1 MNMKKKK
8 KTKHQKQLKQQKQ
21 QKNLI
26 HNLLQSA
33 HTEQTRPKFTKQ
45 WIIELLKK
53 KFSSLIMIVIPAF
66 VIMLIISAVLWAL
79 KFVLP
84 ASILESV
91 SYYAHHPSELRTLGE
106 GSEWIFILVQILQV
120 VIAPIPGQ
128 AAAFAGGFIFG
139 FWKGWFLTTLG
150 LVIGSLI
157 AMSLAR
163 LLGISL
169 VRKIVPDSII
179 QRFDT
184 VISDGGYMTFFMIFL
199 LPALPDDAVCF
210 LAGLTKLKLLP
221 LSLVCLLGRAPGMAV
236 LSLTGAGFA
245 DGLTLWVEILFAV
258 MMIASVF
265 LWLFWEVIEAW
276 VYDFLKIKRS

>member
-1 MNMKKKK
+1 M
-8 KTKHQKQLKQQKQ
+8 TKQDF
-21 QKNLI
+21 I
-26 HNLLQSA
+26 NLLK
-33 HTEQTRPKFTKQ
+33 R
-45 WIIELLKK
+45 
-53 KFSSLIMIVIPAF
+53 KFSSLIMILIPSFVITVIIGGLIWAFRFVIPEEWLAE
-66 VIMLIISAVLWAL
+66 I
-79 KFVLP
+79 
-84 ASILESV
+84 
-91 SYYAHHPSELRTLGE
+91 SYYVDNPSELRKLGE
-106 GSEWIFILVQILQV
+106 GSEWLFILIQVLQV

-139 FWKGWFLTTLG
+139 FWKGWALTTLG
-150 LVIGSLI
+150 LVIGSLV

-169 VRKIVPDSII
+169 VRKVVPESII
-179 QRFDT
+179 QRFDS

-245 DGLTLWVEILFAV
+245 DGLTLWVEILFGV
-258 MMIASVF
+258 MMVLSVL
-265 LWLFWEVIEAW
+265 LWLFWEIIESRI
-276 VYDFLKIKRS
+276 YDFLKIKR

>member
-1 MNMKKKK
+1 MTKKDF
-8 KTKHQKQLKQQKQ
+8 
-21 QKNLI
+21 I
-26 HNLLQSA
+26 D
-33 HTEQTRPKFTKQ
+33 
-45 WIIELLKK
+45 LLKR
-53 KFSSLIMIVIPAF
+53 KFYSLLMILVPAF
-66 VIMLIISAVLWAL
+66 VITLIIGGVLWL
-79 KFVLP
+79 CRPLIPEEWLSEISHYVENPL
-84 ASILESV
+84 
-91 SYYAHHPSELRTLGE
+91 ELRALGE
-106 GSEWIFILVQILQV
+106 GSEWLFIAIQVLQV

-139 FWKGWFLTTLG
+139 FWKGWGLTTLG

-157 AMSLAR
+157 AMTLSR

-179 QRFDT
+179 QRFDS
-184 VISDGGYMTFFMIFL
+184 VITDGGYMTFFMIFL

-245 DGLTLWVEILFAV
+245 DGLTLWVEVLFAV
-258 MMIASVF
+258 MMILSVL
-265 LWLFWEVIEAW
+265 LWLFWEFIEKW
-276 VYDFLKIKRS
+276 VYDFLKL

>member
-1 MNMKKKK
+1 M
-8 KTKHQKQLKQQKQ
+8 TKQD
-21 QKNLI
+21 LI
-26 HNLLQSA
+26 NLLK
-33 HTEQTRPKFTKQ
+33 R
-45 WIIELLKK
+45 
-53 KFSSLIMIVIPAF
+53 KFSSLVMILIPAF
-66 VIMLIISAVLWAL
+66 VITLIIGGIVWAL
-79 KFVLP
+79 RSFIPSEWL
-84 ASILESV
+84 AEISHYIDN
-91 SYYAHHPSELRTLGE
+91 PSELRKLGE
-106 GSEWIFILVQILQV
+106 GSEWLFILIQVLQV

-150 LVIGSLI
+150 LAIGSLI
-157 AMSLAR
+157 AMALAR

-179 QRFDT
+179 HRFDS

-236 LSLTGAGFA
+236 LSLTGAGVA
-245 DGLTLWVEILFAV
+245 DGLTVWTEILFAV
-258 MMIASVF
+258 MMILSVL
-265 LWLFWEVIEAW
+265 LWLFWEIIEAW

>member
-1 MNMKKKK
+1 MINL
-8 KTKHQKQLKQQKQ
+8 TKQDFINILK
-21 QKNLI
+21 
-26 HNLLQSA
+26 
-33 HTEQTRPKFTKQ
+33 RKFT
-45 WIIELLKK
+45 
-53 KFSSLIMIVIPAF
+53 SLVMILIPAF
-66 VIMLIISAVLWAL
+66 LIMLIIGAVLWCL
-79 KFVLP
+79 RFVIP
-84 ASILESV
+84 ESITAQI
-91 SYYAHHPSELRTLGE
+91 SYYIDNPNELRKLGE
-106 GSEWIFILVQILQV
+106 GSEWLFVAVQVLQV

-139 FWKGWFLTTLG
+139 FWKGWGLTTLG
-150 LVIGSLI
+150 LVIGSFI
-157 AMSLAR
+157 AMVLAR

-179 QRFDT
+179 QRFDK

-210 LAGLTKLKLLP
+210 LAGLTKLKLFP

-245 DGLTLWVEILFAV
+245 GGFSLSVKILFAV
-258 MMIASVF
+258 MMVLSVI
-265 LWLFWEVIEAW
+265 LWLFWEIIEQW

>member
-1 MNMKKKK
+1 MSD
-8 KTKHQKQLKQQKQ
+8 
-21 QKNLI
+21 KN
-26 HNLLQSA
+26 
-33 HTEQTRPKFTKQ
+33 KFTKQ
-45 WIIELLKK
+45 FFIELLKR
-53 KFSSLIMIVIPAF
+53 KFSSLIMIIIPAF
-66 VIMLIISAVLWAL
+66 IITLILSALLWAL
-79 KFVLP
+79 RFVLP
-84 ASILESV
+84 AGILESIT
-91 SYYAHHPSELRTLGE
+91 YYAHNPRELRTLGE
-106 GSEWIFILVQILQV
+106 GSEWIFILVQVLQV

-157 AMSLAR
+157 AMVLAR

-179 QRFDT
+179 QRFDS
-184 VISDGGYMTFFMIFL
+184 VISEGGYMTFFMIFL

-210 LAGLTKLKLLP
+210 LAGLTKLKLFP
-221 LSLVCLLGRAPGMAV
+221 LSIVCLLGRAPGMLV

-245 DGLTLWVEILFAV
+245 EGLTLWVEILFAV
-258 MMIASVF
+258 MMIASII
-265 LWLFWEVIEAW
+265 LWLFWEIIEEW

>member
-1 MNMKKKK
+1 MTM
-8 KTKHQKQLKQQKQ
+8 
-21 QKNLI
+21 
-26 HNLLQSA
+26 
-33 HTEQTRPKFTKQ
+33 TKQ
-45 WIIELLKK
+45 DFINILKR
-53 KFSSLIMIVIPAF
+53 KFSSLIMILIPAF
-66 VIMLIISAVLWAL
+66 VITLIIGGLIWA
-79 KFVLP
+79 FRFMIP
-84 ASILESV
+84 AEWLAEI
-91 SYYAHHPSELRTLGE
+91 SYYVDNPSELRKLGE
-106 GSEWIFILVQILQV
+106 GSEWLFILIQILQV

-139 FWKGWFLTTLG
+139 FWKGWALTTLG

-169 VRKIVPDSII
+169 VRKVVPDSII
-179 QRFDT
+179 KRFDS

-221 LSLVCLLGRAPGMAV
+221 LSVVCLLGRAPGMAV

-245 DGLTLWVEILFAV
+245 DGLTLWVEILFGV
-258 MMIASVF
+258 MMILSVL
-265 LWLFWEVIEAW
+265 LWLFWEIIEEW
-276 VYDFLKIKRS
+276 VYNFLKIKRS

>member
-1 MNMKKKK
+1 
-8 KTKHQKQLKQQKQ
+8 
-21 QKNLI
+21 
-26 HNLLQSA
+26 
-33 HTEQTRPKFTKQ
+33 
-45 WIIELLKK
+45 
-53 KFSSLIMIVIPAF
+53 MILIPAF
-66 VIMLIISAVLWAL
+66 VIMVIIAGVLWAL
-79 KFVLP
+79 R
-84 ASILESV
+84 SV
-91 SYYAHHPSELRTLGE
+91 VPEEWLKEISYYADNPSKLRKLGE
-106 GSEWIFILVQILQV
+106 GSEWIFIAIQVLQV
-120 VIAPIPGQ
+120 IIAPIPGQ

-139 FWKGWFLTTLG
+139 FWKGWGLTTLG

-169 VRKIVPDSII
+169 VRKVVPESII
-179 QRFDT
+179 QRFDS

-221 LSLVCLLGRAPGMAV
+221 LSIVCLLGRAPGMAV

-245 DGLTLWVEILFAV
+245 DGLTLWVEVLFGV
-258 MMIASVF
+258 MMVLSVV
-265 LWLFWEVIEAW
+265 LWLFWEIIEAW

>member
-1 MNMKKKK
+1 M
-8 KTKHQKQLKQQKQ
+8 TKQDF
-21 QKNLI
+21 I
-26 HNLLQSA
+26 NLLK
-33 HTEQTRPKFTKQ
+33 R
-45 WIIELLKK
+45 
-53 KFSSLIMIVIPAF
+53 KFSSLIMILIPAF
-66 VIMLIISAVLWAL
+66 VITLIIGGLLGA
-79 KFVLP
+79 FRFMIP
-84 ASILESV
+84 AEWLAEI
-91 SYYAHHPSELRTLGE
+91 SYYVDNPSELRRLGE
-106 GSEWIFILVQILQV
+106 GSEWLFILIQVLQV

-139 FWKGWFLTTLG
+139 FWKGWALTTLG

-169 VRKIVPDSII
+169 VRKVVPDSII
-179 QRFDT
+179 QRFDS

-221 LSLVCLLGRAPGMAV
+221 LSVVCLLGRAPGMAV

-245 DGLTLWVEILFAV
+245 DGLTLWVEILFGV
-258 MMIASVF
+258 MMVLSVL
-265 LWLFWEVIEAW
+265 LWLFWEIIESW

>member
-1 MNMKKKK
+1 M
-8 KTKHQKQLKQQKQ
+8 
-21 QKNLI
+21 
-26 HNLLQSA
+26 
-33 HTEQTRPKFTKQ
+33 TKQ
-45 WIIELLKK
+45 DFVKLLKR
-53 KFSSLIMIVIPAF
+53 KFSSLIMILIPAF
-66 VIMLIISAVLWAL
+66 IITVIIGGIIWAFR
-79 KFVLP
+79 FVIPEEWL
-84 ASILESV
+84 AEI
-91 SYYAHHPSELRTLGE
+91 SYYVDNPSELRKLGE
-106 GSEWIFILVQILQV
+106 GSEWLFILIQVLQV

-139 FWKGWFLTTLG
+139 FWKGWALTTLG

-169 VRKIVPDSII
+169 VRKVVPESII
-179 QRFDT
+179 QRFDS

-245 DGLTLWVEILFAV
+245 DGLTLWVEILFGV
-258 MMIASVF
+258 MMVLSVL
-265 LWLFWEVIEAW
+265 LWLFWEIIESW
-276 VYDFLKIKRS
+276 VYDFLKIKR

>member
-1 MNMKKKK
+1 MTM
-8 KTKHQKQLKQQKQ
+8 
-21 QKNLI
+21 
-26 HNLLQSA
+26 
-33 HTEQTRPKFTKQ
+33 TKQ
-45 WIIELLKK
+45 DFISLLKR
-53 KFSSLIMIVIPAF
+53 KFSSLVMILIPAF
-66 VIMLIISAVLWAL
+66 AITLIIGGLVWA
-79 KFVLP
+79 FRFMIP
-84 ASILESV
+84 AEWLSEISR
-91 SYYAHHPSELRTLGE
+91 YIDNPSELRKLGE
-106 GSEWIFILVQILQV
+106 GSEWLFVLIQVLQV

-139 FWKGWFLTTLG
+139 FWKGWALTTLG
-150 LVIGSLI
+150 LLIGSLI

-169 VRKIVPDSII
+169 VRKIVPESII
-179 QRFDT
+179 QRFDS

-236 LSLTGAGFA
+236 LSFTGAGFA
-245 DGLTLWVEILFAV
+245 DGLTVWAEILFSV
-258 MMIASVF
+258 MMVLSVL

-276 VYDFLKIKRS
+276 VYDFLKIKR